1 MNASAQPRQSTP
13 ATTDQDLIQVLE
25 SSFYPGAAPQSIQL
39 VLGYCR
45 AAGLDPMQRPVHIVP
60 MWDSKRNSMRDVV
73 MPGIGL
79 YRTGAARTGQ
89 YAGIGDPE
97 FGPDVSETIGGV
109 SITYPQWA
117 RVTVKRILHTGAV
130 VEFSAREFWRECYAA
145 KGGREKSVAP
155 NAMWAKRPFGMLA
168 KCAEA
173 QALRKAFPE
182 LGNAPTAEEMIGHA
196 MELEGETQPYSP
208 PAPPAIPQLP
218 TYSPEAF
225 GLNLTKWADLV
236 RAGRKSANDIL
247 ATISSKYDLS
257 ADQRQAIAELDQPQP
272 QENADWLAEYDA
284 TEEGDK

>member
-13 ATTDQDLIQVLE
+13 TTTDQDLIQVLE
-25 SSFYPGAAPQSIQL
+25 SSFYPGAAPQSIQM
-39 VLGYCR
+39 VLGYCK

-60 MWDSKRNSMRDVV
+60 MWDSKRNGYRDVV

-97 FGPDVSETIGGV
+97 FGPDVTERIGGV
-109 SITYPQWA
+109 EITYPQWA
-117 RVTVKRILHTGAV
+117 RVTVKRALMNGSV

-145 KGGREKSVAP
+145 KGGKEKSPAP
-155 NAMWAKRPFGMLA
+155 NAMWSKRPFGMLA

-182 LGNAPTAEEMIGHA
+182 LGNAPTAEEMIGQA
-196 MELEGETQPYSP
+196 VELEAETQPYSP
-208 PAPPAIPQLP
+208 PAPPALPQLP
-218 TYSPEAF
+218 AYSPEAF

-257 ADQRQAIAELDQPQP
+257 ADQRQAIAELDALGDDS
-272 QENADWLAEYDA
+272 NADWLNQYTA
-284 TEEGDK
+284 GDQQ

>member
-1 MNASAQPRQSTP
+1 MNAVTNARPGQPVTSD
-13 ATTDQDLIQVLE
+13 AELIQVLE

-60 MWDSKRNSMRDVV
+60 MWDSKRNGYRDVI

-97 FGPDVSETIGGV
+97 FGPDVTERIGGV
-109 SITYPQWA
+109 EITYPQWC
-117 RVTVKRILHTGAV
+117 RVTVKRALANGSV

-145 KGGREKSVAP
+145 KGGKEKSVAP
-155 NAMWAKRPFGMLA
+155 NAMWSKRPYGMLA

-182 LGNAPTAEEMIGHA
+182 LGNAPTAEEMIGQA
-196 MELEGETQPYSP
+196 MDLEAEAQPYSP
-208 PAPPAIPQLP
+208 PAPPPPPQLP
-218 TYSPEAF
+218 IYSDAAF
-225 GLNLTKWADLV
+225 NNNLSKWADLV
-236 RAGRKSANDIL
+236 KAGRKSANDIL

-257 ADQRQAIAELDQPQP
+257 AEQRQAIADLDALGDDS
-272 QENADWLAEYDA
+272 NADWLNQYNA
-284 TEEGDK
+284 GDQQ

>member
-25 SSFYPGAAPQSIQL
+25 SSFYPGAAPQSIQM
-39 VLGYCR
+39 VLGYCK

-97 FGPDVSETIGGV
+97 FGPDVTERIGGV
-109 SITYPQWA
+109 EITYPQWA
-117 RVTVKRILHTGAV
+117 RVTVKRALANGSV

-145 KGGREKSVAP
+145 KGGKEKSPAP
-155 NAMWAKRPFGMLA
+155 NAMWSKRPFGMLA

-182 LGNAPTAEEMIGHA
+182 LGNAPTAEEMIGQA
-196 MELEGETQPYSP
+196 MELEAETQPYSP
-208 PAPPAIPQLP
+208 PAPPALPQLP
-218 TYSPEAF
+218 TYSAEAF
-225 GLNLTKWADLV
+225 GLNLSKWADLV

-247 ATISSKYDLS
+247 ATISSKYDLN
-257 ADQRQAIAELDQPQP
+257 AEQRAAIAELDALGDDS
-272 QENADWLAEYDA
+272 NADWLNQYNQGEQQ
-284 TEEGDK
+284 